1 MSIRVLKDRRILL
14 GVTGGVA
21 AYKAAF
27 LASRLTQAGAIV
39 DVVMTEA
46 ATRFVAPLTFQ
57 AVTRRVVYTDL
68 FELPPDLGPDARAGE
83 VQIPHIELSKSADL
97 LLIAPATGNTLAKL
111 AHGLADNL
119 LTSIALATPGPLLIA
134 PAMESDMWTHA
145 ATQANVATLV
155 ERGATLVGPAAGHLA
170 SGAEGVGRMSE
181 PEEILE
187 MARVVL
193 GRSGD
198 LAGRRVV
205 VSAGGTREAIDPV
218 RFISNYSSGKMGYA
232 LALAARDR
240 GAQVTLV
247 TAPTAL
253 PDPVGVETVHVESAA
268 EMHETIL
275 SASEGADALVM
286 AAAVA
291 DYRPAE
297 TAAQKIKKT
306 VGQSPEGKHALT
318 LQLTRTPDI
327 LAEVARLRELGRGS
341 KVTVGFAA
349 ETEDLLAN
357 AREKLQRKRLDLIA
371 ANDVSATDAGFAV
384 DTNRVTL
391 LSADGTVD
399 ALPLMSK
406 EAVAHEI
413 WDRVCRLRT
422 ASVTADQRPR
432 TTDPF

>member
-1 MSIRVLKDRRILL
+1 MNIRVLKNKHIIL

-27 LASRLTQAGAIV
+27 LASRLAQGGAVV
-39 DVVMTEA
+39 DVVLTEA
-46 ATRFVAPLTFQ
+46 ATRFVTPLTFQ
-57 AVTRRVVYTDL
+57 AVTQRTVYTDL
-68 FELPPDLGPDARAGE
+68 FEPAPAPGSGE
-83 VQIPHIELSKSADL
+83 VQIPHIALAKSADL

-119 LTSIALATPGPLLIA
+119 LTNIALATPAPFLLA
-134 PAMESDMWTHA
+134 PAMESDMWAHP

-155 ERGATLVGPAAGHLA
+155 ERGATRVGPAAGHLA
-170 SGAEGVGRMSE
+170 SGVAGVGRMSE

-193 GRSGD
+193 GRGGD
-198 LAGRRVV
+198 LAGRRLV

-218 RFISNYSSGKMGYA
+218 RFVGNYSSGKMGYA

-240 GAQVTLV
+240 GAQVILV
-247 TAPTAL
+247 TAPTCL
-253 PDPVGVETVHVESAA
+253 PDPIGVEMVRVESASDMRDA
-268 EMHETIL
+268 IL
-275 SASEGADALVM
+275 AASEATDALVM

-291 DYRPAE
+291 DYRPVEKAW
-297 TAAQKIKKT
+297 QKIKKT
-306 VGQSPEGKHALT
+306 DDQLT

-327 LAEVARLRELGRGS
+327 LAEVGRLRELGRGPRVS
-341 KVTVGFAA
+341 VGFAA

-357 AREKLQRKRLDLIA
+357 AREKLQKKRLDLIA
-371 ANDVSATDAGFAV
+371 ANDVSSTDSGFAV

-391 LSADGTVD
+391 LSADGAVE

-406 EAVAHEI
+406 EEVAHEI
-413 WDRVCRLRT
+413 WDRVC
-422 ASVTADQRPR
+422 QR
-432 TTDPF
+432 F

>member
-1 MSIRVLKDRRILL
+1 MERSMHIRVLKDKHITL

-21 AYKAAF
+21 AYKAVF
-27 LASRLTQAGAIV
+27 LASRLTQAGAVV

-57 AVTRRVVYTDL
+57 AVTQRAVYTDL
-68 FELPPDLGPDARAGE
+68 FEVMPGPGSNE
-83 VQIPHIELSKSADL
+83 VQIPHIALAKSADL

-119 LTSIALATPGPLLIA
+119 LTNIALATPASLLIA
-134 PAMESDMWTHA
+134 PAMESDMWAHP

-170 SGAEGVGRMSE
+170 SGTQGVGRMSE

-187 MARVVL
+187 MARVML
-193 GRSGD
+193 GRGGD
-198 LAGRRVV
+198 LAGWRVV

-218 RFISNYSSGKMGYA
+218 RFISNHSSGKMGHA

-247 TAPTAL
+247 TASTFL
-253 PDPVGVETVHVESAA
+253 PDPVGVETVHVESAV
-268 EMHETIL
+268 EMRDAVL
-275 SASEGADALVM
+275 SASDGAHALVM

-291 DYRPAE
+291 DYRPLE
-297 TAAQKIKKT
+297 MAAQKIKKT
-306 VGQSPEGKHALT
+306 GDQLA
-318 LQLTRTPDI
+318 LQLTRTSDI
-327 LAEVARLRELGRGS
+327 LAEVAKLRESGHGP

-349 ETEDLLAN
+349 ETQDLLDN

-371 ANDVSATDAGFAV
+371 ANDVTASDAGFSV
-384 DTNRVTL
+384 DTNQVTL
-391 LSADGTVD
+391 LSADGMVD
-399 ALPLMSK
+399 ALSLMSK
-406 EAVAHEI
+406 EEVAHEI
-413 WDRVCRLRT
+413 WDRVGQL
-422 ASVTADQRPR
+422 V
-432 TTDPF
+432 